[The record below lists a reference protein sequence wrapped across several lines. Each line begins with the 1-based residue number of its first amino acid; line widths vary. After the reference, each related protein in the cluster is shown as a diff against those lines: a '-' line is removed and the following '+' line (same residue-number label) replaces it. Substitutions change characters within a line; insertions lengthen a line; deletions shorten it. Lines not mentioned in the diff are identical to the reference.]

1 MAFSKA
7 RRLSD
12 LVSSTGEISSYV
24 DGSIT
29 HADLHTNMDLT
40 GKTVLVTTQS
50 ASDNDTSA
58 ASTAYVTTAISNLID
73 SAPGTMNTLNEI
85 AAALNDDA
93 NFNTT
98 VTNAIAAKLP
108 LAGGTLTGGLT
119 INHANGLFVHD
130 TNGTSSNRLKFLY
143 NGTSGVATLGPDSA
157 SGNTS
162 LAIGTSSATAGFTT
176 ALTLDSSQNA
186 TFAGTVGIGSGSG
199 TTASSGYDEFV
210 IQGGNADIGMAF
222 LSPAANNK
230 TQTIAFGDSNNNK
243 SGSIAFDHS
252 ADSLTL
258 KTAGEIIL
266 DADLQG
272 SGNGI
277 LLKDAGTLYGSI
289 FRSSSHLHIKA
300 EAQDKNLLFLTNNG
314 GSEKIA
320 MTIDSSGRVGIN
332 RTPSISNSKLE
343 VGGADDVSLIN
354 VEASGNT
361 GGLGIGSTGL
371 KLFHGSSA
379 KMTINSSGNVG
390 IGIAP
395 VSSLHIVGNN
405 TAPPVS
411 NGAGIN
417 GLQLSRN
424 TGKTENIYLY
434 LNSTNTGWSGLSYEA
449 RLETYGNNAF
459 GIGASQ
465 SVPIVIA
472 SGNTER
478 MRVHS
483 DGKVG
488 IGTQAPNVL
497 LTLNQSANSSGLHY
511 SLALARNDSNHLTM
525 GYEANGSTH
534 SAGFISSQN
543 GLPLHIK
550 YNGTTRIHVQ
560 EHSVNLNHRV
570 TMPASSS
577 LFKYVGMQSPN
588 LMTWEGMNHVDSH
601 TSYPAG
607 NNTRNDGGN
616 VGGQTNAM
624 GVTYGMNQQD
634 ARGNKWKFS
643 STPKGTRD
651 IVWQG
656 TAAYSGGS
664 GGDAG
669 WGANMPM
676 DFRRS
681 YLYTTYIR
689 RVSSAG
695 DGSFYFGCH
704 NCRYNS
710 GGTLTNQSNPY
721 FDYFSTGTLTR
732 YEWYLCYYVIRG
744 NEDSSYSGTVP
755 FNGIWRISNGTRL
768 RGPATGNIGNGAIQP
783 AGTTGTGVHR
793 TYLYYA
799 GGGNGTTL
807 QWYNP
812 GVYLIDGTEPS
823 LNQLLGVHAD
833 QALTTEWPNIDS
845 VNNSWTSN

>member
-1 MAFSKA
+1 
-7 RRLSD
+7 
-12 LVSSTGEISSYV
+12 
-24 DGSIT
+24 
-29 HADLHTNMDLT
+29 
-40 GKTVLVTTQS
+40 
-50 ASDNDTSA
+50 
-58 ASTAYVTTAISNLID
+58 
-73 SAPGTMNTLNEI
+73 
-85 AAALNDDA
+85 
-93 NFNTT
+93 TT

-459 GIGASQ
+459 GIGAS
-465 SVPIVIA
+465 
-472 SGNTER
+472 
-478 MRVHS
+478 
-483 DGKVG
+483 
-488 IGTQAPNVL
+488 
-497 LTLNQSANSSGLHY
+497 
-511 SLALARNDSNHLTM
+511 
-525 GYEANGSTH
+525 
-534 SAGFISSQN
+534 
-543 GLPLHIK
+543 
-550 YNGTTRIHVQ
+550 
-560 EHSVNLNHRV
+560 
-570 TMPASSS
+570 
-577 LFKYVGMQSPN
+577 
-588 LMTWEGMNHVDSH
+588 
-601 TSYPAG
+601 
-607 NNTRNDGGN
+607 
-616 VGGQTNAM
+616 
-624 GVTYGMNQQD
+624 
-634 ARGNKWKFS
+634 
-643 STPKGTRD
+643 
-651 IVWQG
+651 
-656 TAAYSGGS
+656 
-664 GGDAG
+664 
-669 WGANMPM
+669 
-676 DFRRS
+676 
-681 YLYTTYIR
+681 
-689 RVSSAG
+689 
-695 DGSFYFGCH
+695 
-704 NCRYNS
+704 
-710 GGTLTNQSNPY
+710 
-721 FDYFSTGTLTR
+721 
-732 YEWYLCYYVIRG
+732 
-744 NEDSSYSGTVP
+744 
-755 FNGIWRISNGTRL
+755 
-768 RGPATGNIGNGAIQP
+768 
-783 AGTTGTGVHR
+783 
-793 TYLYYA
+793 
-799 GGGNGTTL
+799 
-807 QWYNP
+807 
-812 GVYLIDGTEPS
+812 
-823 LNQLLGVHAD
+823 
-833 QALTTEWPNIDS
+833 
-845 VNNSWTSN
+845 

>member
-12 LVSSTGEISSYV
+12 FIAA
-24 DGSIT
+24 DGSIPT
-29 HADLHTNMDLT
+29 GKFASSTITSAHLVDGTVAHADLHTNMDLT
-40 GKTVLVTTQS
+40 GKTVLVSTQS

-58 ASTAYVTTAISNLID
+58 ASTAYVTTAIANLVD

-108 LAGGTLTGGLT
+108 LAGGTLTGDLVISSANSPKIT
-119 INHANGLFVHD
+119 ITD
-130 TNGTSSNRLKFLY
+130 TTNTTTMLMYSQDG
-143 NGTSGVATLGPDSA
+143 DSI
-157 SGNTS
+157 
-162 LAIGTSSATAGFTT
+162 IGTYSNHPLKLFSNSGLG
-176 ALTLDSSQNA
+176 LTLDTSQNA
-186 TFAGTVGIGSGSG
+186 TFAGDVQATGLYVGSTNTSYDFYNNGTSYFNGAVTVDDNITVSGGGGIVSGG
-199 TTASSGYDEFV
+199 DLT
-210 IQGGNADIGMAF
+210 IDI
-222 LSPAANNK
+222 
-230 TQTIAFGDSNNNK
+230 
-243 SGSIAFDHS
+243 
-252 ADSLTL
+252 
-258 KTAGEIIL
+258 AGELII
-266 DADLQG
+266 DTDLQG

-277 LLKDAGTLYGSI
+277 LLKDGGTLYGSI

-300 EAQDKNLLFLTNNG
+300 EAQDKNLLFLTNSG
-314 GSEKIA
+314 GTERTS
-320 MTIDSSGRVGIN
+320 MTIDYSGRVGIN

-379 KMTINSSGNVG
+379 KMTIDSNGNVG
-390 IGIAP
+390 IGTQSPQGKLDVDGDLRIT
-395 VSSLHIVGNN
+395 SNI
-405 TAPPVS
+405 VS
-411 NGAGIN
+411 NTVYQMLSFGSDRAIN
-417 GLQLSRN
+417 DYGGLNKDYWRVNLA
-424 TGKTENIYLY
+424 TPGP
-434 LNSTNTGWSGLSYEA
+434 STDGGSSA
-449 RLETYGNNAF
+449 HAF
-459 GIGASQ
+459 GTLIFS
-465 SVPIVIA
+465 SVTG
-472 SGNTER
+472 SNTTYADR
-478 MRVHS
+478 LAITP
-483 DGKVG
+483 GGFVG
-488 IGTQAPNVL
+488 IGTNVPNVG
-497 LTLNQSANSSGLHY
+497 LTLNQSAVGAGLHY
-511 SLALARNDSNHLTM
+511 NFASAKGNANHITI
-525 GYEANGSTH
+525 GYEADGSTH

-543 GLPLHIK
+543 GLPLQIK
-550 YNGTTRIHVQ
+550 DNGTTRITVQ
-560 EHSVNLNHRV
+560 QHSVNLNHRV
-570 TMPASSS
+570 TMPASNQ

-588 LMTWEGMNHVDSH
+588 LMTWEGMNHVDSVG
-601 TSYPAG
+601 TYPAG

-616 VGGQTNAM
+616 VGGQSNAM
-624 GVTYGMNQQD
+624 GVYYGMNQQD
-634 ARGNKWKFS
+634 ARNNKWKFS

-669 WGANMPM
+669 WGCNFPM

-710 GGTLTNQSNPY
+710 GGTITNESNPY
-721 FDYFSTGTLTR
+721 FVYFGTGSLVR
-732 YEWYLCYYVIRG
+732 YEWYLCYFVIRG
-744 NEDSSYSGTVP
+744 NEDSAYSGTVP
-755 FNGIWRISNGTRL
+755 FNGVWQLSNGTRL
-768 RGPATGNIGNGAIQP
+768 RGPATTNIGNGAIQP
-783 AGTTGTGVHR
+783 TGTTGNGVHR

-799 GGGNGTTL
+799 GGGNSTTL

-833 QALTTEWPNIDS
+833 LSLTSEWPTIDNA
-845 VNNSWTSN
+845 NNSWTSN

>member
-689 RVSSAG
+689 RVSSMG

-799 GGGNGTTL
+799 GGGNSTTL

>member
-689 RVSSAG
+689 RVSSMG

-799 GGGNGTTL
+799 GGGNSTTL

-833 QALTTEWPNIDS
+833 LALTNEWPNIDNS
-845 VNNSWTSN
+845 NNSWTSN